1 MLLLRAE
8 AFSPHYKRAY
18 DFLVAIAEPE
28 SRPEFIHC
36 YKLTENSLYAAVA
49 IFDTD
54 FIISRLNV
62 WCKTDIPPEVG
73 RMMLLDSGCTHAW
86 VHPLNSIII
95 IIIIMCV

>member
-1 MLLLRAE
+1 
-8 AFSPHYKRAY
+8 
-18 DFLVAIAEPE
+18 VAIAEPE

-62 WCKTDIPPEVG
+62 WCKTDIPHEVG
-73 RMMLLDSGCTHAW
+73 GKVDGRMNTLS
-86 VHPLNSIII
+86 SSSS
-95 IIIIMCV
+95 CVCHDDDDDGDDYDT